1 VNRQDTYW
9 ARASAGRMGR
19 RRMLGLAGAGMAA
32 AYLAAC
38 GGGSKSEE
46 GRQQQPQTG
55 GQTQPQAQATALSS
69 AQGQVTQ
76 FETGKF
82 GGKLKLATTLET
94 GTLDTAIPLSGGDT
108 VFLATM
114 YNPLL
119 AIDHFVPN
127 PQLSLAQKYEVVD
140 PTTLSFSLRP
150 GVKFHDGTDFNAES
164 VKWNISRILDPGTKG
179 AARSSIADIERVEAV
194 DNLTVRVILKQ
205 PNAAILNSQGLTS
218 VYGGGMASR
227 TAVEKWGK
235 EFTAHPVGTGAFV
248 FDQWVPGSHVTVKR
262 NPNYWEKDAAGKAL
276 PYFDE
281 VTITAIQDETVR
293 YANLQ
298 TGDAHFA
305 RIGTKDWAAA
315 EKHPEISLVKG
326 LPGGG
331 VNSVLVF
338 NLDKAPADN
347 LNIRK
352 AMAFA
357 LDPSVVAKN
366 VYFGY
371 AEPADGGMRQKGS
384 WSYTPVPGRP
394 TYDVAKAKE
403 FLKAAGKP
411 DGFDVQIITYT
422 SPSINQQTEI
432 YQEQWAKAGIKATIT
447 TQDVTTGTDSFFVK
461 GLFPAY
467 STSWG
472 GTSFEPNGPATLI
485 YAKDAY
491 YNPMKRAVSPEL
503 DDLIVKARSTYELE
517 ERKKLYHRIDEIVLV
532 DQCFFIP
539 MLYSQIRGWFRKN
552 IGNAD
557 IFPWFSEFRLQSLY
571 FKG

>member
-1 VNRQDTYW
+1 
-9 ARASAGRMGR
+9 M
-19 RRMLGLAGAGMAA
+19 
-32 AYLAAC
+32 
-38 GGGSKSEE
+38 
-46 GRQQQPQTG
+46 
-55 GQTQPQAQATALSS
+55 
-69 AQGQVTQ
+69 
-76 FETGKF
+76 
-82 GGKLKLATTLET
+82 
-94 GTLDTAIPLSGGDT
+94 
-108 VFLATM
+108 
-114 YNPLL
+114 
-119 AIDHFVPN
+119 
-127 PQLSLAQKYEVVD
+127 
-140 PTTLSFSLRP
+140 
-150 GVKFHDGTDFNAES
+150 
-164 VKWNISRILDPGTKG
+164 
-179 AARSSIADIERVEAV
+179 
-194 DNLTVRVILKQ
+194 
-205 PNAAILNSQGLTS
+205 
-218 VYGGGMASR
+218 
-227 TAVEKWGK
+227 
-235 EFTAHPVGTGAFV
+235 
-248 FDQWVPGSHVTVKR
+248 
-262 NPNYWEKDAAGKAL
+262 
-276 PYFDE
+276 
-281 VTITAIQDETVR
+281 
-293 YANLQ
+293 
-298 TGDAHFA
+298 
-305 RIGTKDWAAA
+305 
-315 EKHPEISLVKG
+315 VKG

-384 WSYTPVPGRP
+384 WSYTAVPGRAK
-394 TYDVAKAKE
+394 YDVAKARE

-411 DGFDVQIITYT
+411 DGFDVQVITYT

-432 YQEQWAKAGIKATIT
+432 YQEQWAKVGIKATIT

-491 YNPMKRAVSPEL
+491 YNPMKRPVSPEL

-517 ERKKLYHRIDEIVLV
+517 ERKKLYHRIDEIVL
-532 DQCFFIP
+532 DEQCFFMP
-539 MLYSQIRGWFRKN
+539 MLYSQGRGWFRKN

-557 IFPWFSEFRLQSLY
+557 IFPWFLANRLQSLY